1 MAINDDARTSRW
13 LLQDG
18 ARCKDADGPM
28 MTTVRGRAT
37 HKVILPTFCLAGKF
51 SSSMGFLIDVYI
63 FKMMG

>member
-1 MAINDDARTSRW
+1 MMTRGHQGGYN
-13 LLQDG
+13 
-18 ARCKDADGPM
+18 KMM